1 MINWNVSQDLI
12 SIICTKIIRV
22 CLISFLLYSSNKRK
36 VVQCSRFIPECV
48 DPLGMEDR
56 RIQDN
61 QITSS
66 TAYDANH
73 AAYYARL
80 NRPAS
85 GNSRGAWC
93 TTNTDSSPWIQ
104 VDLGVSKNVSGIV
117 LQGRADYDRWVTKYM
132 VNYSDDGISWL
143 NVESDNPEDDRVRND
158 LVDL

>member
-1 MINWNVSQDLI
+1 M
-12 SIICTKIIRV
+12 
-22 CLISFLLYSSNKRK
+22 CLTSFLLYSIDKCK
-36 VVQCSRFIPECV
+36 VVQYSCFISACV

-66 TAYDANH
+66 TAYNANH

-85 GNSRGAWC
+85 DGTIGAWC
-93 TTNTDSSPWIQ
+93 TADVDSSPWIQ